1 MSRIVNAAPMA
12 IMLGTEDL
20 STRQVTAAAEEL
32 PQHLPKVYI
41 FAKKGPTDPQLVVG
55 DSRTLMYG
63 EESFDLRSKYA
74 NHTTV
79 LSNLVNAQGNSQMIQ
94 RLQPTDAA
102 PPASIRLCLDVL
114 ETQVPEYQRG
124 LDGQYVLDGSGDKI
138 ATGIKV
144 PGFIA
149 KWVVEQVVT
158 DATNGS
164 DFGKALSKVG
174 NQVDA
179 VAAKQSTRYPI
190 MDLEAPY
197 FGADGNNHG
206 IRLWAPTSEDSTSID
221 PTILEDVQSMVYPLR
236 MSCVYRATPTSTPKF
251 TVTQYAEKYV
261 DVCLKQGVIN
271 KRVDKQVFIEDVF
284 IQAYQDLENPA
295 YPPMYG
301 PFGKIHL
308 YQSNVEQLLTD
319 FYAAEVPFIDSLSD
333 FKNVDGEEYRF
344 NFVSGQTSGA
354 VPYHSFIVKYTDT
367 DAVRLSENST
377 IYAQGGSDGTMDLAM
392 LNQLVKEAVSE
403 YANPLSILMDDAKYP
418 ESIIWD
424 SGFALETKY
433 ALLSMIAI
441 RKDTAVVLSTFD
453 AGGPSLTASE
463 DSSLAIALRTR
474 AQMYPESD
482 YFGTPVMRAMI
493 VGRDGKLMNS
503 QYTGRLPVS
512 MELASKSA
520 RYMGAGNGKW
530 KSGFNFDHA
539 PMSEVE
545 MFRDISATFTPATVR
560 NKDWDA
566 GLNWVQSFA
575 RKSNFFP
582 ALKTVYDN
590 DTSVLNSFFTMMCCV
605 ELQKV
610 GQRAWRQFS
619 GVSSLTNAQLKERV
633 EDFVNANVLGRFDDR
648 FVIVPEVYF
657 TDADLQRGYS
667 WSLRIKLYAPNMK
680 TVMTMSVQANRLD
693 DLAAA

>member
-20 STRQVTAAAEEL
+20 STRQVTAVAEEL

-41 FAKKGPTDPQLVVG
+41 FAKKGPIDPQLVVG
-55 DSRTLMYG
+55 SSRSLMYG
-63 EESFDLRSKYA
+63 EESFDIRSKFA

-79 LSNLVNAQGNSQMIQ
+79 LSNAVNGQGNAQMIE
-94 RLQPTDAA
+94 RLQPTDAN
-102 PPASIRLCLDVL
+102 PPASIRLSLDVL
-114 ETQVPEYQRG
+114 ETLVPEYERNT
-124 LDGQYVLDGSGDKI
+124 DGSFKLDAAGDKI
-138 ATGIKV
+138 TTGSSI
-144 PGFIA
+144 PGFKA
-149 KWVVEQVVT
+149 KWVTELVKWTAGE
-158 DATNGS
+158 S
-164 DFGKALSKVG
+164 DFGKADAKVG
-174 NQVDA
+174 NQVNPDTNT
-179 VAAKQSTRYPI
+179 QSTRYPI
-190 MDLEAPY
+190 LDVEAPY

-206 IRLWAPTSEDSTSID
+206 LRLWAPTTEDSISID
-221 PTILEDVQSMVYPLR
+221 PTILEDASAMAYPLR
-236 MSCVYRATPTSTPKF
+236 MSCVYRPTPTSTPKF
-251 TVTQYAEKYV
+251 TPTQYAEKYV
-261 DVCLKQGVIN
+261 DISFKAGVLN
-271 KRVDKQVFIEDVF
+271 KRVDKQTFVEDVF
-284 IQAYQDLENPA
+284 IQAYQDLENPL
-295 YPPMYG
+295 YPPMFG
-301 PFGKIHL
+301 PFGKLHL
-308 YQSNVEQLLTD
+308 YQGNV
-319 FYAAEVPFIDSLSD
+319 DSLVTQFYDAEIPYVDSFSD
-333 FKNVDGEEYRF
+333 FKIVDGEEHRF
-344 NFVSGQTSGA
+344 NFVSGLTSGA
-354 VPYHSFIVKYTDT
+354 VPYHSYVVSYTDA
-367 DAVRLSENST
+367 DSIRLSENST
-377 IYAQGGSDGTMDLAM
+377 VYAQGGSDGTMDLDM
-392 LNQLVKEAVSE
+392 LNQLVSERVVE
-403 YANPLSILMDDAKYP
+403 YANPLSVLQDDAKYP

-424 SGFALETKY
+424 SGFALDTKY
-433 ALLSMIAI
+433 ALLSMISI

-453 AGGPSLTASE
+453 AGGPKLSASE
-463 DSSLAIALRTR
+463 DSSLSVALRTR

-493 VGRDGKLMNS
+493 VGRDGKLLNS
-503 QYTGRLPVS
+503 QYLGRLPLS
-512 MELASKSA
+512 LELAVKSA

-539 PMSEVE
+539 PMSQVE
-545 MFRDISATFTPATVR
+545 MFSDVSASFTPASVR

-575 RKSNFFP
+575 RKSLFFP

-633 EDFVNANVLGRFDDR
+633 EEFVNNAVVGRFDDR